1 MLRTTQASVV
11 KLADQNPKQ
20 TETHSSTF
28 PQDSDSDSESEI
40 ELRSTHTSPETT
52 TSDESDGTVVDSPVY
67 SPTSPTP
74 TQSLPGEGE
83 IDSKKGHSQPS
94 VGTLPLTEKDPP
106 EKPEDRDPPPSSS
119 VEGLDTETYDKDES
133 ITPSSPG
140 SSDKTEETPTSPIGT
155 RTSTEYSPRDTSLK
169 DPFSSFWSGNL
180 GDVSDQSGRR
190 HRWLI
195 RKPKKRHSLEL
206 EVSSEKDP
214 RPYKYMLEGDRP
226 LLPRQRFYSSH
237 LDAKDVTFQQATF
250 TLRYIVQQRLQEKQL
265 EELEKEKRESK
276 KRGQLKLQHDIINRP
291 RRLIP
296 VEPILSLFETL
307 ENPLIPRDPRPH
319 KDSTSSE
326 SSIDTGPDS
335 DMATGATK
343 DLIEALTKTLK
354 NINQSPTIPLPI
366 FKGKKGE
373 DPEDHIL
380 KVEDYFGLHQID
392 DQQDKIKRFKDTL
405 FETARKWA
413 QTLNYTDEVVKF
425 DYDPA
430 IKDDKKASMKYL
442 FLRRFAK
449 EGRTLEAAYS
459 AWGSLTFDPNKDD
472 IEQFIQKV
480 EELAKKLGYNEDA
493 QVMAVKSVLPR
504 DVYGICMT
512 YKTLKELKTF
522 LIDLFANPR
531 MREAVPGTAS
541 VSGEPGVFS
550 IGQHVENKVVN
561 PTMADVSKIHQ
572 DMDAL
577 QVRFNKIS
585 SADFRGK
592 ANKPWKPEVTP
603 PKRRGGFN
611 RGRGGKQYDNAY
623 RNDRFKNENDGQ
635 CRDTSQRDNAG
646 NFRNRGQGR
655 GRFKSNFRG
664 KGRGRGGFDKSP
676 NVRRPRVASK
686 TVDKDKM
693 RCHYCNEFGHFIRE
707 CSKKTRDEKKTG
719 QFSGM
724 SMDYYG
730 DDLYTGEDY
739 DDEVFAT
746 LNS

>member
-1 MLRTTQASVV
+1 MV
-11 KLADQNPKQ
+11 
-20 TETHSSTF
+20 
-28 PQDSDSDSESEI
+28 
-40 ELRSTHTSPETT
+40 
-52 TSDESDGTVVDSPVY
+52 G

-74 TQSLPGEGE
+74 TQSLSEEGDLDTE
-83 IDSKKGHSQPS
+83 KGHSQPS

-106 EKPEDRDPPPSSS
+106 GSSELINPPPSSS
-119 VEGLDTETYDKDES
+119 TKGLDTQDSD
-133 ITPSSPG
+133 PSMPEG
-140 SSDKTEETPTSPIGT
+140 SDKIEETPTPSSLPQSTKSEEYPSGT
-155 RTSTEYSPRDTSLK
+155 SRDTSVR
-169 DPFSSFWSGNL
+169 DPFSSFWSGHTGADLVQNEK
-180 GDVSDQSGRR
+180 R

-195 RKPKKRHSLEL
+195 RKPKRRYSFEDVLVRDRQL
-206 EVSSEKDP
+206 VPRPRYYSRQLDAREVSFKQVD
-214 RPYKYMLEGDRP
+214 YI
-226 LLPRQRFYSSH
+226 
-237 LDAKDVTFQQATF
+237 
-250 TLRYIVQQRLQEKQL
+250 LRYLVQQRNNEREQLDESEKKKR
-265 EELEKEKRESK
+265 ETEKRRQFEI
-276 KRGQLKLQHDIINRP
+276 QHDKIDRP

-296 VEPILSLFETL
+296 VEPILSPFEIEERRFPG
-307 ENPLIPRDPRPH
+307 ENPLSPQLSFKKSRTKFKSENLRPH

-326 SSIDTGPDS
+326 SSADTEPDS
-335 DMATGATK
+335 YMAVTDATK
-343 DLIEALTKTLK
+343 DLIDALTKTLK
-354 NINQSPTIPLPI
+354 NINQSPTIPIPV
-366 FKGKKGE
+366 FKGKEGE

-380 KVEDYFGLHQID
+380 KVEDHFGLHQID

-413 QTLNYTDEVVKF
+413 QTLNYAEEVAKF
-425 DYDPA
+425 DYNPA
-430 IKDDKKASMKYL
+430 IEDDKKASMKYL

-504 DVYGICMT
+504 DVYDICMT

-522 LIDLFANPR
+522 LIDLFANPK

-550 IGQHVENKVVN
+550 IGQQVENKVVN
-561 PTMADVSKIHQ
+561 PTMVDVSKIHQ
-572 DMDAL
+572 DMNAL
-577 QVRFNKIS
+577 QVRFDKMS
-585 SADFRGK
+585 SADFRNK
-592 ANKPWKPEVTP
+592 SSKPWKPEVTP
-603 PKRRGGFN
+603 PRRRGGFH
-611 RGRGGKQYDNAY
+611 RGRGRQYDNTQK
-623 RNDRFKNENDGQ
+623 NDRFRNENNGQ
-635 CRDTSQRDNAG
+635 DRIKDQRENTG

-655 GRFKSNFRG
+655 GRFKNNYR
-664 KGRGRGGFDKSP
+664 GRGRGKGGFDKSP
-676 NVRRPRVASK
+676 NVRRPRVPSK
-686 TVDKDKM
+686 MVDKDKM

-730 DDLYTGEDY
+730 DNLYTGEDY

>member
-1 MLRTTQASVV
+1 M
-11 KLADQNPKQ
+11 
-20 TETHSSTF
+20 
-28 PQDSDSDSESEI
+28 
-40 ELRSTHTSPETT
+40 
-52 TSDESDGTVVDSPVY
+52 
-67 SPTSPTP
+67 
-74 TQSLPGEGE
+74 
-83 IDSKKGHSQPS
+83 KKGSSGH
-94 VGTLPLTEKDPP
+94 LP
-106 EKPEDRDPPPSSS
+106 
-119 VEGLDTETYDKDES
+119 
-133 ITPSSPG
+133 
-140 SSDKTEETPTSPIGT
+140 KTTK
-155 RTSTEYSPRDTSLK
+155 DTSLR
-169 DPFSSFWSGNL
+169 DPFSSFWSGKL

-195 RKPKKRHSLEL
+195 RKPKRRHSVELEL
-206 EVSSEKDP
+206 LDEKDP
-214 RPYKYMLEGDRP
+214 RPYKYVLKGDRP
-226 LLPRQRFYSSH
+226 LFPRQRFYSSH
-237 LDAKDVTFQQATF
+237 LDARNITFQQANF
-250 TLRYIVQQRLQEKQL
+250 TLRYIVQQRLQEKQQ
-265 EELEKEKRESK
+265 EELDREKRESK
-276 KRGQLKLQHDIINRP
+276 KRRQVEVPHDIINRP

-296 VEPILSLFETL
+296 VEPILSPFEIEGRKVLGEDPLIRQLPFEKSKSNPKAL
-307 ENPLIPRDPRPH
+307 EDPLIPKTPRPQR
-319 KDSTSSE
+319 DSTSSE
-326 SSIDTGPDS
+326 SSVDIEPDL
-335 DMATGATK
+335 DMAATGATK
-343 DLIEALTKTLK
+343 DLINALTKTLK
-354 NINQSPTIPLPI
+354 NINQSPTIPLPV

-392 DQQDKIKRFKDTL
+392 DQEDKIKRFKDNL

-413 QTLNYTDEVVKF
+413 QTLDYTKEVVKF
-425 DYDPA
+425 DYDPTNE
-430 IKDDKKASMKYL
+430 DDKKASMKYL

-472 IEQFIQKV
+472 IEQFILKV

-493 QVMAVKSVLPR
+493 QLMAVKSVLSR

-522 LIDLFANPR
+522 LIDLFANPK

-561 PTMADVSKIHQ
+561 PTITDVSKIHQ
-572 DMDAL
+572 DMNAL

-585 SADFRGK
+585 SADFRNK
-592 ANKPWKPEVTP
+592 TSKPWKPEVTS

-611 RGRGGKQYDNAY
+611 RGRGGRQYENAH

-635 CRDTSQRDNAG
+635 NRDINQRDNAG

-676 NVRRPRVASK
+676 NIRRPRVASK
-686 TVDKDKM
+686 TVDKEKM

-707 CSKKTRDEKKTG
+707 CSK
-719 QFSGM
+719 
-724 SMDYYG
+724 
-730 DDLYTGEDY
+730 
-739 DDEVFAT
+739 
-746 LNS
+746 

>member
-1 MLRTTQASVV
+1 MKKRR
-11 KLADQNPKQ
+11 
-20 TETHSSTF
+20 F
-28 PQDSDSDSESEI
+28 
-40 ELRSTHTSPETT
+40 
-52 TSDESDGTVVDSPVY
+52 
-67 SPTSPTP
+67 
-74 TQSLPGEGE
+74 PGE
-83 IDSKKGHSQPS
+83 DPLSPQ
-94 VGTLPLTEKDPP
+94 LPY
-106 EKPEDRDPPPSSS
+106 EKPKVKSKS
-119 VEGLDTETYDKDES
+119 K
-133 ITPSSPG
+133 
-140 SSDKTEETPTSPIGT
+140 
-155 RTSTEYSPRDTSLK
+155 
-169 DPFSSFWSGNL
+169 NL
-180 GDVSDQSGRR
+180 
-190 HRWLI
+190 
-195 RKPKKRHSLEL
+195 
-206 EVSSEKDP
+206 
-214 RPYKYMLEGDRP
+214 
-226 LLPRQRFYSSH
+226 
-237 LDAKDVTFQQATF
+237 
-250 TLRYIVQQRLQEKQL
+250 
-265 EELEKEKRESK
+265 
-276 KRGQLKLQHDIINRP
+276 
-291 RRLIP
+291 
-296 VEPILSLFETL
+296 
-307 ENPLIPRDPRPH
+307 RPH

-326 SSIDTGPDS
+326 SSADTEPDS
-335 DMATGATK
+335 DMAVTDATK

-354 NINQSPTIPLPI
+354 NINQSPTIPLPV

-413 QTLNYTDEVVKF
+413 QTLNYTEEVVKF
-425 DYDPA
+425 DYNPA
-430 IKDDKKASMKYL
+430 IEDDKKASMKYL

-480 EELAKKLGYNEDA
+480 EKLAKKLGYKEDA

-512 YKTLKELKTF
+512 YKTLKELKAF
-522 LIDLFANPR
+522 LIDLFANPK

-550 IGQHVENKVVN
+550 IGQHVENQVVN

-572 DMDAL
+572 DMNAL
-577 QVRFNKIS
+577 QVRFDKMS
-585 SADFRGK
+585 SADFRNK
-592 ANKPWKPEVTP
+592 SSKPWKPEVTP
-603 PKRRGGFN
+603 PRRRGGFN
-611 RGRGGKQYDNAY
+611 RGRGGKQYENTQ
-623 RNDRFKNENDGQ
+623 RNEN
-635 CRDTSQRDNAG
+635 TG

-655 GRFKSNFRG
+655 GRFKSNYRG
-664 KGRGRGGFDKSP
+664 RGRGRGGFDKSP

-707 CSKKTRDEKKTG
+707 CSKKTRDEKKTE

-730 DDLYTGEDY
+730 DDLYTGENY

>member
-1 MLRTTQASVV
+1 M
-11 KLADQNPKQ
+11 
-20 TETHSSTF
+20 
-28 PQDSDSDSESEI
+28 I
-40 ELRSTHTSPETT
+40 
-52 TSDESDGTVVDSPVY
+52 
-67 SPTSPTP
+67 
-74 TQSLPGEGE
+74 GEGDLDPFE
-83 IDSKKGHSQPS
+83 GQSQPL

-106 EKPEDRDPPPSSS
+106 EKPEDKDPPPSSL
-119 VEGLDTETYDKDES
+119 VEDLDAEAHDKDES

-140 SSDKTEETPTSPIGT
+140 SSDKIEETPTSPIKT
-155 RTSTEYSPRDTSLK
+155 RISTEYPPKDIQDPPPPTQRKGSEGHFPKTTKDTSLR
-169 DPFSSFWSGNL
+169 DPFSSFWSGKL

-195 RKPKKRHSLEL
+195 RMPKRRHSVELEL
-206 EVSSEKDP
+206 LDEKDP
-214 RPYKYMLEGDRP
+214 RPYKYVLEGDRP
-226 LLPRQRFYSSH
+226 LFPRQRFYSSH
-237 LDAKDVTFQQATF
+237 PDARDITFQQATF
-250 TLRYIVQQRLQEKQL
+250 TLRYIVQQRLQENQQ
-265 EELEKEKRESK
+265 EETEKEKRESE
-276 KRGQLKLQHDIINRP
+276 KRRQIEVPHDIINRP

-296 VEPILSLFETL
+296 VEPILSPFELEGRKVPGEDPLIPQLPFENSKSKSKTL
-307 ENPLIPRDPRPH
+307 ENPLIPKTPRPH
-319 KDSTSSE
+319 RDSTSSE
-326 SSIDTGPDS
+326 CSIDNES
-335 DMATGATK
+335 DLYMAATGVTK
-343 DLIEALTKTLK
+343 DLIDALTKTLK
-354 NINQSPTIPLPI
+354 NINQSPTIPLPV

-413 QTLNYTDEVVKF
+413 QTLDYTGEVVKF

-430 IKDDKKASMKYL
+430 NEDDKKASMKYL

-449 EGRTLEAAYS
+449 EGRTLEAVYS

-472 IEQFIQKV
+472 IEQSIQKV

-493 QVMAVKSVLPR
+493 QVMAVKSILPR

-512 YKTLKELKTF
+512 HKTLKELKTF
-522 LIDLFANPR
+522 LIDLFANPK

-561 PTMADVSKIHQ
+561 PTIADVSKICQ
-572 DMDAL
+572 DMNAL

-585 SADFRGK
+585 SADFRNK
-592 ANKPWKPEVTP
+592 TSKPWKPEVTP

-611 RGRGGKQYDNAY
+611 RGRGGRQYENAY

-635 CRDTSQRDNAG
+635 NRDINQRDNTG

-664 KGRGRGGFDKSP
+664 KGRGRGGFDRSP

-707 CSKKTRDEKKTG
+707 CSKKTRDEKKAG

>member
-1 MLRTTQASVV
+1 
-11 KLADQNPKQ
+11 
-20 TETHSSTF
+20 
-28 PQDSDSDSESEI
+28 
-40 ELRSTHTSPETT
+40 
-52 TSDESDGTVVDSPVY
+52 
-67 SPTSPTP
+67 
-74 TQSLPGEGE
+74 
-83 IDSKKGHSQPS
+83 
-94 VGTLPLTEKDPP
+94 
-106 EKPEDRDPPPSSS
+106 
-119 VEGLDTETYDKDES
+119 
-133 ITPSSPG
+133 
-140 SSDKTEETPTSPIGT
+140 
-155 RTSTEYSPRDTSLK
+155 
-169 DPFSSFWSGNL
+169 
-180 GDVSDQSGRR
+180 
-190 HRWLI
+190 
-195 RKPKKRHSLEL
+195 
-206 EVSSEKDP
+206 
-214 RPYKYMLEGDRP
+214 MLEGDKP

-237 LDAKDVTFQQATF
+237 LDAKDITFQQAIF
-250 TLRYIVQQRLQEKQL
+250 TLRYIIQQRLQEKQL
-265 EELEKEKRESK
+265 EELEKEKRETK
-276 KRGQLKLQHDIINRP
+276 NRRQLEVQHDIVNRP

-296 VEPILSLFETL
+296 VEPILSPFEIEGEKVPGEYPFIPQLPFEKSKTKSKTL
-307 ENPLIPRDPRPH
+307 ENPLIPKNPRPH

-335 DMATGATK
+335 DMAVTGATK

-354 NINQSPTIPLPI
+354 NINQSPTIPLPVL
-366 FKGKKGE
+366 KGKKGE

-413 QTLNYTDEVVKF
+413 QTLNYTEEVVKF
-425 DYDPA
+425 DHDPT
-430 IKDDKKASMKYL
+430 IEDDKKASMKYL

-522 LIDLFANPR
+522 LIDLFENPK

-561 PTMADVSKIHQ
+561 PTIADVSKIRQ

-585 SADFRGK
+585 SADFRSK
-592 ANKPWKPEVTP
+592 TNKPWKLEITP

-611 RGRGGKQYDNAY
+611 RGRGGKQYENAY

-635 CRDTSQRDNAG
+635 SRDTSQRDNAG
-646 NFRNRGQGR
+646 NFRNRGQGA

-693 RCHYCNEFGHFIRE
+693 RCHYVMNLDILLENVQRKPEMRKRQDSLVG
-707 CSKKTRDEKKTG
+707 
-719 QFSGM
+719 
-724 SMDYYG
+724 
-730 DDLYTGEDY
+730 
-739 DDEVFAT
+739 
-746 LNS
+746 

>member
-1 MLRTTQASVV
+1 MV
-11 KLADQNPKQ
+11 
-20 TETHSSTF
+20 E
-28 PQDSDSDSESEI
+28 
-40 ELRSTHTSPETT
+40 
-52 TSDESDGTVVDSPVY
+52 

-74 TQSLPGEGE
+74 TQSISEEG
-83 IDSKKGHSQPS
+83 DLDTTKGHSQPL
-94 VGTLPLTEKDPP
+94 VGTLPLIEKDPP
-106 EKPEDRDPPPSSS
+106 GSSENKNPPSSS
-119 VEGLDTETYDKDES
+119 STEGLDTQDSDPSTPES
-133 ITPSSPG
+133 LDRTEGSHTPSSLPHSTNSEEH
-140 SSDKTEETPTSPIGT
+140 SS
-155 RTSTEYSPRDTSLK
+155 RTSRDTSVR
-169 DPFSSFWSGNL
+169 DPLSSFWSEQTGEDL
-180 GDVSDQSGRR
+180 AQSEKRY
-190 HRWLI
+190 RWLI
-195 RKPKKRHSLEL
+195 RKPKRRHSFEDVLERDRQL
-206 EVSSEKDP
+206 IPRPRYHSRQLDAREVSFKQVD
-214 RPYKYMLEGDRP
+214 YI
-226 LLPRQRFYSSH
+226 
-237 LDAKDVTFQQATF
+237 
-250 TLRYIVQQRLQEKQL
+250 LRYIVQQRLQEKQL
-265 EELEKEKRESK
+265 EELEKEKRESE
-276 KRGQLKLQHDIINRP
+276 KRRQLELQHDVINRP

-296 VEPILSLFETL
+296 VEPILSPFEIEGRRFPGEDPL
-307 ENPLIPRDPRPH
+307 SPQLPSEKSKAKSKSENLRPH
-319 KDSTSSE
+319 KEPPSSE
-326 SSIDTGPDS
+326 SSIDSEPYS
-335 DMATGATK
+335 DMVATGATK
-343 DLIEALTKTLK
+343 DLIEALIKTLK
-354 NINQSPTIPLPI
+354 NINQGPTIPLPV

-413 QTLNYTDEVVKF
+413 QTLNYNGEVVKF
-425 DYDPA
+425 DYDPS

-522 LIDLFANPR
+522 LIDLFANPK

-561 PTMADVSKIHQ
+561 PTMADVSKIRQ

-585 SADFRGK
+585 SADFRSK
-592 ANKPWKPEVTP
+592 TSKPWKLEVTP

-623 RNDRFKNENDGQ
+623 SNDRFKNENDGQ
-635 CRDTSQRDNAG
+635 SRDTSHRDNAG

-664 KGRGRGGFDKSP
+664 KGRGQGGFDKSP

>member
-1 MLRTTQASVV
+1 M
-11 KLADQNPKQ
+11 
-20 TETHSSTF
+20 
-28 PQDSDSDSESEI
+28 
-40 ELRSTHTSPETT
+40 SPF
-52 TSDESDGTVVDSPVY
+52 
-67 SPTSPTP
+67 
-74 TQSLPGEGE
+74 
-83 IDSKKGHSQPS
+83 K
-94 VGTLPLTEKDPP
+94 
-106 EKPEDRDPPPSSS
+106 
-119 VEGLDTETYDKDES
+119 
-133 ITPSSPG
+133 
-140 SSDKTEETPTSPIGT
+140 
-155 RTSTEYSPRDTSLK
+155 
-169 DPFSSFWSGNL
+169 
-180 GDVSDQSGRR
+180 
-190 HRWLI
+190 
-195 RKPKKRHSLEL
+195 
-206 EVSSEKDP
+206 
-214 RPYKYMLEGDRP
+214 
-226 LLPRQRFYSSH
+226 
-237 LDAKDVTFQQATF
+237 
-250 TLRYIVQQRLQEKQL
+250 
-265 EELEKEKRESK
+265 
-276 KRGQLKLQHDIINRP
+276 
-291 RRLIP
+291 
-296 VEPILSLFETL
+296 TL
-307 ENPLIPRDPRPH
+307 ENPLIPKDPRPH

-335 DMATGATK
+335 VMAATGATK

-354 NINQSPTIPLPI
+354 NINQSPTIPLPV

-392 DQQDKIKRFKDTL
+392 DQQDKIKGFKDTL

-413 QTLNYTDEVVKF
+413 QTLNYTEEVVKF

-430 IKDDKKASMKYL
+430 IEDDKKASMKYL

-459 AWGSLTFDPNKDD
+459 AWESLTFDPNKDD

-522 LIDLFANPR
+522 LIDLFANPK
-531 MREAVPGTAS
+531 MREAVPGTAG

-561 PTMADVSKIHQ
+561 PTIADVSKICQ

-585 SADFRGK
+585 SADFRSK
-592 ANKPWKPEVTP
+592 TSKPWKPEVTP

-611 RGRGGKQYDNAY
+611 RGRGGKQYENAY
-623 RNDRFKNENDGQ
+623 RSDRFKNENDGQ
-635 CRDTSQRDNAG
+635 SRDTSQRDNAG

-686 TVDKDKM
+686 TVDKDKT

>member
-1 MLRTTQASVV
+1 ML
-11 KLADQNPKQ
+11 
-20 TETHSSTF
+20 
-28 PQDSDSDSESEI
+28 

-52 TSDESDGTVVDSPVY
+52 TSDDSDGTVVE

-74 TQSLPGEGE
+74 TQSLLGEGDLDAE
-83 IDSKKGHSQPS
+83 KGHSQPS

-119 VEGLDTETYDKDES
+119 VEGLDTEAHDKDES

-140 SSDKTEETPTSPIGT
+140 SSDKTEETPTYPIGT
-155 RTSTEYSPRDTSLK
+155 RISTEYSPRDTSLK

-180 GDVSDQSGRR
+180 GDVSDQSGRK

-195 RKPKKRHSLEL
+195 RKPKRRHSLEL
-206 EVSSEKDP
+206 EVSSDKDP
-214 RPYKYMLEGDRP
+214 RSYQYESKRDGP

-237 LDAKDVTFQQATF
+237 LDAKDITFQQATF

-265 EELEKEKRESK
+265 EELEKEEREREKR
-276 KRGQLKLQHDIINRP
+276 RQLEVQHDIINRP

-296 VEPILSLFETL
+296 VEPILSPFEIEGKKVPGEDPFIPQLPFEKSKTKSKTL
-307 ENPLIPRDPRPH
+307 ENPLIPRNPRPH

-326 SSIDTGPDS
+326 SSVDTGPDS
-335 DMATGATK
+335 DMAATGATK

-354 NINQSPTIPLPI
+354 NINQSPTIPLPV

-373 DPEDHIL
+373 DPKDHIL

-413 QTLNYTDEVVKF
+413 QTLKYTEEVVKF

-430 IKDDKKASMKYL
+430 IEDDKKSSMKYL

-522 LIDLFANPR
+522 LIDLFANPK

-541 VSGEPGVFS
+541 ISGEPGVFS

-561 PTMADVSKIHQ
+561 PTIADVSKIHQ
-572 DMDAL
+572 DVNAL

-585 SADFRGK
+585 SADFRSK
-592 ANKPWKPEVTP
+592 TSKPWKPEVTP

-611 RGRGGKQYDNAY
+611 RGRGGKQYKDAY
-623 RNDRFKNENDGQ
+623 RIDRFKNENDGQ
-635 CRDTSQRDNAG
+635 SRDTSQRDNAG

-664 KGRGRGGFDKSP
+664 KSRGRGGFDKSP

-719 QFSGM
+719 QFNGM

-730 DDLYTGEDY
+730 DDLYTWEDY

>member
-1 MLRTTQASVV
+1 M
-11 KLADQNPKQ
+11 
-20 TETHSSTF
+20 
-28 PQDSDSDSESEI
+28 
-40 ELRSTHTSPETT
+40 
-52 TSDESDGTVVDSPVY
+52 VD

-74 TQSLPGEGE
+74 TQSLSGEGDL
-83 IDSKKGHSQPS
+83 DSKKGHSQPS

-119 VEGLDTETYDKDES
+119 VEGLDTEAHDQDES

-140 SSDKTEETPTSPIGT
+140 SSDKTEETPTFPIGT
-155 RTSTEYSPRDTSLK
+155 RISTEYSPRDTSLK

-190 HRWLI
+190 HKWLI
-195 RKPKKRHSLEL
+195 RKQKKRHSLEL

-214 RPYKYMLEGDRP
+214 RPYKYVLEGDRP

-237 LDAKDVTFQQATF
+237 FDAKDITFQQATF
-250 TLRYIVQQRLQEKQL
+250 TLRYIVHRLQEKQL
-265 EELEKEKRESK
+265 EESEKKKRESE
-276 KRGQLKLQHDIINRP
+276 KRRQLELQPDVINRP

-296 VEPILSLFETL
+296 VEPILSPFETL
-307 ENPLIPRDPRPH
+307 ESPLIPKDPRPH

-335 DMATGATK
+335 DMAATGATK

-354 NINQSPTIPLPI
+354 NINQSPTIPLPV

-413 QTLNYTDEVVKF
+413 QTLNYTEEVVKF

-430 IKDDKKASMKYL
+430 IEDDKKASMKYL

-522 LIDLFANPR
+522 LIDLFANPK

-550 IGQHVENKVVN
+550 IGQHVEN
-561 PTMADVSKIHQ
+561 PTMADVSKICQ

-585 SADFRGK
+585 SADFRSK
-592 ANKPWKPEVTP
+592 
-603 PKRRGGFN
+603 
-611 RGRGGKQYDNAY
+611 
-623 RNDRFKNENDGQ
+623 
-635 CRDTSQRDNAG
+635 
-646 NFRNRGQGR
+646 
-655 GRFKSNFRG
+655 
-664 KGRGRGGFDKSP
+664 
-676 NVRRPRVASK
+676 ASK
-686 TVDKDKM
+686 P
-693 RCHYCNEFGHFIRE
+693 
-707 CSKKTRDEKKTG
+707 
-719 QFSGM
+719 
-724 SMDYYG
+724 
-730 DDLYTGEDY
+730 
-739 DDEVFAT
+739 
-746 LNS
+746 

>member
-1 MLRTTQASVV
+1 M
-11 KLADQNPKQ
+11 
-20 TETHSSTF
+20 
-28 PQDSDSDSESEI
+28 
-40 ELRSTHTSPETT
+40 
-52 TSDESDGTVVDSPVY
+52 
-67 SPTSPTP
+67 
-74 TQSLPGEGE
+74 
-83 IDSKKGHSQPS
+83 
-94 VGTLPLTEKDPP
+94 
-106 EKPEDRDPPPSSS
+106 
-119 VEGLDTETYDKDES
+119 
-133 ITPSSPG
+133 
-140 SSDKTEETPTSPIGT
+140 
-155 RTSTEYSPRDTSLK
+155 
-169 DPFSSFWSGNL
+169 
-180 GDVSDQSGRR
+180 GDVSDQSGRK

-195 RKPKKRHSLEL
+195 RKPKRRHSVELEL
-206 EVSSEKDP
+206 LDEKDP
-214 RPYKYMLEGDRP
+214 RPYKYVLEGDRP
-226 LLPRQRFYSSH
+226 LFPRQRFYSSH
-237 LDAKDVTFQQATF
+237 LDARDITFQQANF
-250 TLRYIVQQRLQEKQL
+250 TLRYIVQQRLQEIQQ

-276 KRGQLKLQHDIINRP
+276 ERREVEIPHDTINRP

-296 VEPILSLFETL
+296 VEPILYPFEI
-307 ENPLIPRDPRPH
+307 EGRKVPGEDPLIPQLPFEKPKSKPKALEDPLIPKTPRPH
-319 KDSTSSE
+319 RDSTSSE
-326 SSIDTGPDS
+326 SSADNEPDL
-335 DMATGATK
+335 DMAATGATK
-343 DLIEALTKTLK
+343 DLIDALTKTLK
-354 NINQSPTIPLPI
+354 NINQSPTIPLPV

-413 QTLNYTDEVVKF
+413 QTLDYTGEVVKF
-425 DYDPA
+425 DCDPA
-430 IKDDKKASMKYL
+430 NKDDKKASMKYL

-449 EGRTLEAAYS
+449 ESRTLEAAYS
-459 AWGSLTFDPNKDD
+459 AWGSLAFDPNKDD
-472 IEQFIQKV
+472 IEQFILKV

-512 YKTLKELKTF
+512 HKTLKELKTF
-522 LIDLFANPR
+522 LIDLFANPK

-561 PTMADVSKIHQ
+561 PTIADVSKIHQ
-572 DMDAL
+572 DMNAL
-577 QVRFNKIS
+577 QVRFNRIS
-585 SADFRGK
+585 SVDFRNK
-592 ANKPWKPEVTP
+592 TSKPWKLEVTP

-611 RGRGGKQYDNAY
+611 RGRGGRQYENPY

-635 CRDTSQRDNAG
+635 NRDINQRDNTG

-707 CSKKTRDEKKTG
+707 CSKKTRDEKKAG